1 MSPKRQVGR
10 DDIESVGDDRR
21 RDDDQ
26 AWRQVEEHIKSIE
39 QRRRASD
46 RSLDR
51 NDGGIG
57 R

>member
-1 MSPKRQVGR
+1 MSPKCQVGL
-10 DDIESVGDDRR
+10 DDIESVG
-21 RDDDQ
+21 DDQ
-26 AWRQVEEHIKSIE
+26 AWRQVEERIKSIE

-46 RSLDR
+46 RNLDR